1 MVEDSIR
8 QYIDD
13 ESMAPILGYTGKAS
27 SEELTELRKQNPDYS
42 NDAIVGKAGIEQYM
56 ELTLQGTD
64 GKETVSV
71 DNLGKVLKIDEDTKV
86 EPVAG
91 DDVQLTIETDW
102 QSAIY
107 QILKQRV
114 AGVLLT
120 KIDAAKTF
128 DYTYVTDASQ
138 IRIPIYDVY
147 NALISNSVIDITKF
161 SNEDAS
167 DIEKKFI
174 CQISTKA
181 AGSF

>member
-1 MVEDSIR
+1 
-8 QYIDD
+8 
-13 ESMAPILGYTGKAS
+13 MAPILGYTGKAS

-91 DDVQLTIETDW
+91 DDVQLTIDTDCNR
-102 QSAIY
+102 QSIRSSTAC
-107 QILKQRV
+107 
-114 AGVLLT
+114 GWCSSDE
-120 KIDAAKTF
+120 IDAAKTF

-181 AGSF
+181 AESF